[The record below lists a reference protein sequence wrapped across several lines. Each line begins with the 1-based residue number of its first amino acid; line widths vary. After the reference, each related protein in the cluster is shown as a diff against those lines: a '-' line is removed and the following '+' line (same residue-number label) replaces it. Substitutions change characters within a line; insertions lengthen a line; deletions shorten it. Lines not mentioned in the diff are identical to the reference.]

1 MKKIFHDLYLF
12 ISDILET
19 VVLAFAL
26 FIVVN
31 VFVAQLHEVYGNSML
46 PDFKNGEYLLTDKVT
61 YRFRNP
67 QRGDVIIFKSPEPPH
82 RDYIKR
88 VIGLPGESV
97 TISDGKVYIY
107 NATHPQGYQL
117 KEDYLEPGMVTEGKT
132 AMPNQTKYTVPADS
146 YVVFGDN
153 RAVSSDSRTWGAVTK
168 SEIIGR
174 SLVRLWPPNSF
185 SFIAHAKY

>member
-12 ISDILET
+12 VSDILET

-61 YRFRNP
+61 YRFRSP
-67 QRGDVIIFKSPEPPH
+67 QRGDVIIFKAPEPPH

-88 VIGLPGESV
+88 VVGLPGESV
-97 TISDGKVYIY
+97 MISDGKVYIY
-107 NATHPQGYQL
+107 NATQPQGYQL
-117 KEDYLEPGMVTEGKT
+117 KEDYLDPGMVTEGKT
-132 AMPNQTKYTVPADS
+132 AMPNQTKYTVPANS
-146 YVVFGDN
+146 YIVFGDN